1 MKTKTLIPQYDPRDD
16 LLAEL
21 SETINSLTEENAF
34 LKDKISIGQF
44 NAPDIELIDV
54 KTRIAELKEQVRL
67 LTIDNQALI
76 DSRNYFQHQTAEVM
90 KSRNYWEKLA
100 KRQKALLNGG
110 SNA

>member
-1 MKTKTLIPQYDPRDD
+1 MKSKTIIPLYDPRDD
-16 LLAEL
+16 LLADL
-21 SETINSLTEENAF
+21 SETINSLTEENSF

-44 NAPDIELIDV
+44 NASEIEKIDIEETLV
-54 KTRIAELKEQVRL
+54 NLREQVRL
-67 LTIDNQALI
+67 LEIDNQSLI
-76 DSRNYFQHQTAEVM
+76 VSRNYFQHQTAEVM

>member
-44 NAPDIELIDV
+44 NAPGIEKMDI
-54 KTRIAELKEQVRL
+54 KTRVLELKERVRL
-67 LTIDNQALI
+67 LEIDNQALI
-76 DSRNYFQHQTAEVM
+76 DSRNYFQHQTSEVM

-100 KRQKALLNGG
+100 KHQKALLNGG

>member
-1 MKTKTLIPQYDPRDD
+1 MKTQINNLYDPRDD

-21 SETINSLTEENAF
+21 SDTIKALTEENAF

-44 NAPDIELIDV
+44 NVPGIEIVDV
-54 KTRIAELKEQVRL
+54 KTRIAELKEKVRIL
-67 LTIDNQALI
+67 EIDNKALI

-90 KSRNYWEKLA
+90 KSRKYWEKLA